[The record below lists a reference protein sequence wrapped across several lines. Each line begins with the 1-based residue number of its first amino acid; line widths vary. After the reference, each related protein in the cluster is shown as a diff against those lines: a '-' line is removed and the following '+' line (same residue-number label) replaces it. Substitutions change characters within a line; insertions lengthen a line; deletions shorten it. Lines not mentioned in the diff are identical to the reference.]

1 MTISRRKWLGWSLG
15 AGAAALT
22 AGWRSRVFAGNAPA
36 GAPNVTVIPSS
47 GEALPCVGM
56 GTVDY
61 RGSGSGD
68 GMDALKETLRAFY
81 DLGGRVLDTSPNYGN
96 SEEVLGGLLNDI
108 GIRDDMWIATKVD
121 REDPKEGAVRMDGSF
136 ERLRGP
142 IQLMQV
148 HNLRGVDAQLP
159 MLRDWKAQGRFRYI
173 GVTTHRVEQH
183 DEIMRYMREWP
194 LDFVQVNYSV
204 SDRAAA
210 DRLLPLAQD
219 RGIAVLVNRP
229 FGDGRLFGATRD
241 LPLPEWAA
249 DMDATSWAQVMLKYI
264 LGHPA
269 ATLPIPGTTKPH
281 HARDNAAAMYGRLP
295 DAAMRKEIER
305 FFDGLA

>member
-1 MTISRRKWLGWSLG
+1 MSISRREWLGLSLG
-15 AGAAALT
+15 AGAAALA
-22 AGWRSRVFAGNAPA
+22 AGWRSTVFADAAP
-36 GAPNVTVIPSS
+36 GGSPNMTVIPSS
-47 GEALPCVGM
+47 GEKLPCVGL

-61 RGSGSGD
+61 RGSLTGD
-68 GMDALKETLRAFY
+68 GMAVLRETLRAFY

-96 SEEVLGGLLNDI
+96 SEEVLGGLLNDM
-108 GIRDDMWIATKVD
+108 GLRDDMWVATKVD
-121 REDPKEGAVRMDGSF
+121 REDQEEGAVRMDGSF

-148 HNLRGVDAQLP
+148 HNLRGVEAQLP
-159 MLRDWKAQGRFRYI
+159 MLQEWKAQGRFRYI

-183 DEIMRYMREWP
+183 DEIMRYMREQP

-204 SDRAAA
+204 ADRAAA

-229 FGDGRLFGATRD
+229 FGDGRLFSATRD
-241 LPLPEWAA
+241 LPLPDWAA
-249 DMDATSWAQVMLKYI
+249 DMDAASWAQVMLKYI

-281 HARDNAAAMYGRLP
+281 HAKDNAAAMYGRLP
-295 DAAMRKEIER
+295 DAALRREIER
-305 FFDGLA
+305 FFDGLS